1 MRLRSWILL
10 LLLTGL
16 PGLAPAPARSQEIDT
31 INIAT
36 GGIALFNY
44 LPVVLAE
51 RIGAFKKE
59 NLKVEV
65 NDFQGGQRSVE
76 ALVGGSVDVAIATY
90 ENVPLLQ
97 TKGVTLVTAALINR
111 SIGAVIA
118 VTAKNAPN
126 VKEPKDVK
134 GFAFGVSSV
143 GSATHRILNL
153 YLGKGGL
160 TSNDVSIHGLG
171 GGAGALALIKS
182 GRIDGFVHSEPV
194 VSQAL
199 KDGTMKVLVDG
210 RTEAGMKYLYGG
222 YIAATIVLTTPSFI
236 EKKPRVLQKFV
247 NAMVATLMWMQ
258 TATPDEI
265 TATVPAEYV
274 GPDKAMYRD
283 AIALQIP
290 IFSADGIL
298 HRDELERTI
307 ASMRSEGQLKPDQ
320 KVDLNKTYDTRFAAA
335 ANQK

>member
-1 MRLRSWILL
+1 
-10 LLLTGL
+10 
-16 PGLAPAPARSQEIDT
+16 
-31 INIAT
+31 
-36 GGIALFNY
+36 
-44 LPVVLAE
+44 
-51 RIGAFKKE
+51 
-59 NLKVEV
+59 
-65 NDFQGGQRSVE
+65 
-76 ALVGGSVDVAIATY
+76 VAIATY

-134 GFAFGVSSV
+134 GFAFGVSSI

-153 YLGKGGL
+153 YLAKGGL
-160 TSNDVSIHGLG
+160 TSNDVSVHGLG

-222 YIAATIVLTTPSFI
+222 YIAATIVLTRPDFI

-247 NAMVATLMWMQ
+247 NAMVTTLKWMQ

-265 TATVPAEYV
+265 TATVPPEYV
-274 GPDKAMYRD
+274 GPDKSMYRD

-290 IFSADGIL
+290 IFSADGVL
-298 HRDELERTI
+298 HRDELERTVN
-307 ASMRSEGQLKPDQ
+307 SMVQEGQLKREQ
-320 KVDLNKTYDTRFAAA
+320 KVDLDKTYDAAFAAA
-335 ANQK
+335 ANKK

>member
-1 MRLRSWILL
+1 MRALL
-10 LLLTGL
+10 LLATLAGAL
-16 PGLAPAPARSQEIDT
+16 PSPARAQQIDSV
-31 INIAT
+31 NIAT

-44 LPVVLAE
+44 IPIVLAD

-59 NLKVEV
+59 NLKVEI
-65 NDFQGGQRSVE
+65 NDFQGGQRSIE
-76 ALVGGSVDVAIATY
+76 ALVGGSVDIAIATY

-97 TKGVTLVTAALINR
+97 SKGVTLTTTALLNR

-118 VTAKNAPN
+118 VTAKNAG

-160 TSNDVSIHGLG
+160 TGDDVSVHTLG

-182 GRIDGFVHSEPV
+182 GRLDGFVHSEPV

-222 YIAATIVLTTPSFI
+222 YIAATVVLTTPAYI
-236 EKKPRVLQKFV
+236 EKKPEVVQKFV
-247 NAMVATLMWMQ
+247 NAMVTTLKWMQ

-265 TATVPAEYV
+265 TATVPAEYI
-274 GPDKAMYRD
+274 GPDKSMYRD
-283 AIALQIP
+283 AISLQIP
-290 IFSADGIL
+290 IFSADGAL
-298 HRDELERTI
+298 RRDELERTI
-307 ASMRSEGQLKPDQ
+307 ASMRSEGQIK
-320 KVDLNKTYDTRFAAA
+320 
-335 ANQK
+335 ANQKIEVDKTYNDRFVTAANKK

>member
-10 LLLTGL
+10 LTLV
-16 PGLAPAPARSQEIDT
+16 PGLAPATARSQEIDK

-59 NLKVEV
+59 NLTVEV

-134 GFAFGVSSV
+134 GFAFGVSSI

-153 YLGKGGL
+153 YLAKGGL
-160 TSNDVSIHGLG
+160 TSNDVSVHGLG

-222 YIAATIVLTTPSFI
+222 YIAATIVLTRPDFI

-247 NAMVATLMWMQ
+247 NAMVTTLKWMQ

-265 TATVPAEYV
+265 TATVPPEYV
-274 GPDKAMYRD
+274 GSDKSRYRD

-298 HRDELERTI
+298 HRDELERTYN
-307 ASMRSEGQLKPDQ
+307 SMVQEGQLNREQ
-320 KVDLNKTYDTRFAAA
+320 KVDLDKTYDARFAAE
-335 ANQK
+335 ANRK

>member
-10 LLLTGL
+10 VLMVL
-16 PGLAPAPARSQEIDT
+16 PGLAPTPARSQEIDT

-44 LPVVLAE
+44 LPIVLAE

-76 ALVGGSVDVAIATY
+76 ALVGGSVAVAIATY

-97 TKGVTLVTAALINR
+97 TKGVTLVTTALINR

-118 VTAKNAPN
+118 VTGKNAN

-153 YLGKGGL
+153 YLAKGGL

-222 YIAATIVLTTPSFI
+222 YIAATIVLTRPDFI

-247 NAMVATLMWMQ
+247 NAMVTTLKWMQ
-258 TATPDEI
+258 TAPPDEI
-265 TATVPAEYV
+265 TATVPPEYV
-274 GPDKAMYRD
+274 GPDKSMYRD

-307 ASMRSEGQLKPDQ
+307 ASMRSEGQIKPDQ
-320 KVDLNKTYDTRFAAA
+320 KVDPDKTYDAKFAAA
-335 ANQK
+335 ANKK

>member
-10 LLLTGL
+10 LTMLT
-16 PGLAPAPARSQEIDT
+16 GLAPATARGQEIDR

-76 ALVGGSVDVAIATY
+76 ALVGGSVDLAIATY
-90 ENVPLLQ
+90 ENAPLLQ
-97 TKGVTLVTAALINR
+97 TKGITLVTAALINR

-153 YLGKGGL
+153 YLAKGGL
-160 TSNDVSIHGLG
+160 TTDDVSVHSLG

-182 GRIDGFVHSEPV
+182 GRLDGFVHSEPV

-247 NAMVATLMWMQ
+247 NAMVTTLKWMQ
-258 TATPDEI
+258 SATPDEI
-265 TATVPAEYV
+265 TATVPPEYV

-298 HRDELERTI
+298 HRDELERTYN
-307 ASMRSEGQLKPDQ
+307 SMVQEGQLKREQ
-320 KVDLNKTYDTRFAAA
+320 KVDLDKTYDASFAAA
-335 ANQK
+335 ANKK